1 MSTTMS
7 SLMTGAL
14 ERFGEGPVLAGGGLA
29 VGLAFGLFA
38 QRSRFCFRAAAVDAF
53 RGTYGQKLAV
63 WLLAFS
69 VALLVVQAL
78 ALAGALDVAKV
89 RQLGEP
95 GSLSAALVGGLV
107 FGAGMVMTRGCP
119 SRLIVLTSTGNLR
132 ALLSGLVFAVAAQ
145 ATIAGPLAPLR
156 QAIASWWPVD
166 PGPLRSVLGWF
177 DMGPAW
183 GVAAGLAGMGLAVAI
198 GARARLRGGWHW
210 AGAAVVGLTVAAAW
224 GFNQWVARDSFEPVL
239 VQGLT
244 FSAPSAEWL
253 MRLVQTPA
261 PKLGFEFGLV
271 PGTVLGAWLGGL
283 VGRELKIEGF
293 HDGHSMRRYLVGAV
307 LMGFGAV
314 LAGGC
319 AIGAGVTGGSLLAIT
334 ALVALAAMV
343 AGAWVADRVLDVD
356 GPVMPG
362 LSNPLSVRPR

>member
-1 MSTTMS
+1 MS
-7 SLMTGAL
+7 SLLTGAL
-14 ERFGEGPVLAGGGLA
+14 ERYGEAPVLAAGGLA

-38 QRSRFCFRAAAVDAF
+38 QRSRFCFRAAMVDAF
-53 RGTYGQKLAV
+53 HGTYGQKLAV

-69 VALLVVQAL
+69 VALLGVQAL

-119 SRLIVLTSTGNLR
+119 SRLLVLTSTGNLR

-145 ATIAGPLAPLR
+145 ATIAGPLVPLR
-156 QAIASWWPVD
+156 QAIAGWWPVD
-166 PGPLRSVLGWF
+166 PGPARSVLGWF

-183 GVAAGLAGMGLAVAI
+183 GVGTGLAGMALAVAV
-198 GARARLRGGWHW
+198 GARARLKGHWPW
-210 AGAAVVGLTVAAAW
+210 AGAAIVGLAVAASW
-224 GFNQWVARDSFEPVL
+224 GFNQWVSRNSFEPVL

-253 MRLVQTPA
+253 MRVLQSPA
-261 PKLGFEFGLV
+261 PKVGFEFGLV
-271 PGTVLGAWLGGL
+271 PGTVVGAWLGGL

-307 LMGFGAV
+307 FMGFGAV

-319 AIGAGVTGGSLLAIT
+319 AIGAGVTGGSLLAVT
-334 ALVALAAMV
+334 ALLALIAMA
-343 AGAWVADRVLDVD
+343 AGAWLAHRLLDVD
-356 GPVMPG
+356 GAVMPG
-362 LSNPLSVRPR
+362 LSNPLSVKQR